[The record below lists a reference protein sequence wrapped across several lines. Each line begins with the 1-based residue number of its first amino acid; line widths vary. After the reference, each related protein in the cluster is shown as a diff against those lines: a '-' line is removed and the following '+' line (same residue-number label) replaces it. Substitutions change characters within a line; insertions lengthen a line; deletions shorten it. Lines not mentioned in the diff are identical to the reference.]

1 MSPRPTVA
9 RTRREEILDEATEL
23 FAERGYEGTSMSDLA
38 ERVGLRKAS
47 LFHHFTSKE
56 VLYAAVLGRLVES
69 VGQSIA
75 RSAFAPGTF
84 EERLNA
90 LCDAITDL
98 LGEQP
103 FAARLLIRE
112 VMDWGP
118 VARSEL
124 ADQILAVNNAAVM
137 FIQAGQEAGA
147 FVAADPKHLVITL
160 IGVHFMPFAVGRVV
174 KALLGT
180 DPADPAFT
188 GPRRAAVREHVRRLM
203 LVKP

>member
-1 MSPRPTVA
+1 MTPRPTIS

-75 RSAFAPGTF
+75 RSALAPGTF
-84 EERLNA
+84 EERVGTLS
-90 LCDAITDL
+90 DAITDL

-103 FAARLLIRE
+103 FAARPLIRE

-124 ADQILAVNNAAVM
+124 ADQILAVMNAAVM
-137 FIQAGQEAGA
+137 FIQAGQDAGA
-147 FVAADPKHLVITL
+147 FVAADPKQLVITL

-174 KALLGT
+174 KSLVGA
-180 DPADPAFT
+180 DPADPAFNA
-188 GPRRAAVREHVRRLM
+188 PRRAAVREHVRRMM

>member
-1 MSPRPTVA
+1 MSPRPA
-9 RTRREEILDEATEL
+9 GSRTRREDILDEATQL

-75 RSAFAPGTF
+75 RSALAPGTF
-84 EERLNA
+84 EERASA
-90 LCDAITDL
+90 LSDAITDL
-98 LGEQP
+98 LGDQP
-103 FAARLLIRE
+103 FAARLLVRE

-124 ADQILAVNNAAVM
+124 ADQVLAVSNAAVM
-137 FIQAGQEAGA
+137 FVQAGQDAGA
-147 FVAADPKHLVITL
+147 FVVADPKQLVITL
-160 IGVHFMPFAVGRVV
+160 IGVHFMPFAIGRVV
-174 KALLGT
+174 QGLVGT
-180 DPADPAFT
+180 DPSDGAFI
-188 GPRRAAVREHVRRLM
+188 GPRRAAVREHVLRLLM
-203 LVKP
+203 AKP